1 MRKDNRLPRVLHVL
15 IHLDRHDK
23 LMTSGKIAKMLDT
36 NPVVVRRIMSGLRNK
51 GYVSSSKGAGGGWQL
66 QSQLNEI
73 SLYDVHMALGE
84 PELLSLGSGDNP
96 NCLVEQSVDI
106 ALKTIMTDI
115 DIILKEKLRNI
126 KVSDI
131 ASDFDL
137 RLEEYNNSKPMT

>member
-84 PELLSLGSGDNP
+84 PELLSLGKWR
-96 NCLVEQSVDI
+96 QSK
-106 ALKTIMTDI
+106 LPSRTIRRHCAKD
-115 DIILKEKLRNI
+115 DH
-126 KVSDI
+126 DG
-131 ASDFDL
+131 
-137 RLEEYNNSKPMT
+137 Y